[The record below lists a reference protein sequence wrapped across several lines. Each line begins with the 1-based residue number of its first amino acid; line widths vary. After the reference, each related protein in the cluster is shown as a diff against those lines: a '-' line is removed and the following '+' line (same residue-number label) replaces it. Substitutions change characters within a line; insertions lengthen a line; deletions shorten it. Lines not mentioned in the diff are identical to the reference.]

1 MTDTVKIQN
10 YSHASELDPIRHPYY
25 DILLLDGDF
34 AFTLDEKQY
43 YCQGKTIL
51 FMSPFQQLEWLEVNS
66 HQAIV
71 LCFHGDFYCIE
82 YHKEEVACN
91 GILFNN
97 IYHAPFVRVSN
108 VFFEEIRTL
117 YTKIEEVED
126 IRQSYN
132 VSILKSY
139 LQLILALVNRE
150 KQLELHQW
158 DYQLEE
164 DHLQFKHQ
172 LEQSF
177 AQHKSVVYY
186 AELNGISLASFSKKI
201 KKIYGK
207 TPTQLIQER
216 IVLEAK
222 KLLHLT
228 TKSMKEIAAAL
239 GFEDEFYFSR
249 YFKKAV
255 GVSPSQFRKEVGLSI
270 VAKKSR

>member
-10 YSHASELDPIRHPYY
+10 YSHTSELDAIRHPYY

-43 YCQGKTIL
+43 HCKGKSIL
-51 FMSPFQQLEWLEVNS
+51 FMSPFQQLEWLEVTL
-66 HQAIV
+66 HRAIV
-71 LCFHGDFYCIE
+71 LRFHGDFYCIE

-97 IYHAPFVRVSN
+97 IYHAPFVKVSDA
-108 VFFEEIRTL
+108 FFEEIRTL

-255 GVSPSQFRKEVGLSI
+255 GVSPSRFRKEVGLSI

>member
-1 MTDTVKIQN
+1 MNSTIKI
-10 YSHASELDPIRHPYY
+10 SHYFSTSEVENIQAPYY
-25 DILLLDGDF
+25 YILLLDGGF
-34 AFTLDEKQY
+34 AFSLDQKNY
-43 YCQGKTIL
+43 HCQGKTIL
-51 FMSPFQQLEWLEVNS
+51 FMSPFQQLEWLEVKGKS
-66 HQAIV
+66 TTI

-82 YHKEEVACN
+82 YHKKEVACN

-97 IYHAPFVRVSN
+97 IYHAPFIGVSAT
-108 VFFEEIRTL
+108 FYEEIQSL
-117 YTKIEEVED
+117 FTKIAEVEETNLA
-126 IRQSYN
+126 YN

-150 KQLELHQW
+150 KQREIHQW
-158 DYQLEE
+158 DYNLEE
-164 DHLQFKHQ
+164 DCLQFKHQ

-186 AELNGISLASFSKKI
+186 AELNGIALASFSKKI

-216 IVLEAK
+216 LVLEAK

-228 TKSMKEIAAAL
+228 TKPMKEIATAL

-249 YFKKAV
+249 YFKKAT
-255 GVSPSQFRKEVGLSI
+255 GVSPSQFRKEVGISI